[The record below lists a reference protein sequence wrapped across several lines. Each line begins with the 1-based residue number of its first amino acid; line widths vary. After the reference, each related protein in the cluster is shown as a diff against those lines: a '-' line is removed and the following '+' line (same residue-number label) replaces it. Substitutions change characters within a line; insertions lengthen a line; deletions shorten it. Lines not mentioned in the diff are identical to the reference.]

1 MNVQEIYTKLKLTED
16 SLVRVSTD
24 EDWQKKVALPSRIYR
39 LLEKNELLKT
49 LDAFFCFDNKPLI
62 LFFNLVDSNKKQEL
76 HKAIW
81 NFNESPIAI
90 IVDNNAV
97 EIFNGFSID
106 ENTKLLHSIGGVEKL
121 DDFTYFELVTG
132 KTWEKYQEDLSHK
145 NRVDYK
151 LLENIEA
158 AQGLMMN
165 LGLSQTLVNAL
176 IGKIIFYRYLIDRK
190 VRLNY
195 QGKERWDNE
204 DLCECLANK
213 DSFLAFV
220 RHLENKDTGFNGDMF
235 RITPEDY
242 QLISQDAL
250 NVLIRLLESEN
261 LMTSQRSLFDLYD
274 FSILPIEFIS
284 NMYEKFI
291 GVDKQDKESAYYT
304 PTFLVD
310 YIVAETVEK
319 HLSADDNNYNCRI
332 LDPSCGSGIFLVES
346 LRRIIEKYVRVKKI
360 KDTNTESFREG
371 LKKLVCD
378 NIFGIDKDYDAIQVA
393 IFSIYLTLLDYQE
406 PADIEKFKFPNL
418 YGKNLI
424 CSDTFD
430 VDNLE
435 LKELEEKRLQFDY
448 IIGNPPWKG
457 SGGDE
462 QAKAYLSNRREKER
476 NVRNAIGVNNNELA
490 EYFVF
495 RVSDFCST
503 NTEVALII
511 HSTSLYNSKDGVSVF
526 RKYLLDQF
534 YIKGVT
540 ELACVRK
547 EVFDKSNDKSIAP
560 ACILF
565 YKYANG
571 SNTDSNIITHISI
584 KPSRFFSLFKVFSI
598 CRNDIQKVQQ
608 NRLKENDWL
617 WKVLVYGSYLDFIL
631 ISRLKKMDTVESVIK
646 DSNRFIHAT
655 GVEFSENDVKYDSS
669 SWIGRR
675 FINTHA
681 VDCFFLNPDK
691 IETSHVQ
698 KLRRNRSTQ
707 QDIFLA
713 PMLLVRHGLDIDKL
727 IARSVIS
734 YGDAIFKKSLLS
746 IKAYRTE
753 DVDVLKNI
761 SCLYSS
767 EILSYLSILTFS
779 SVGIER
785 ENAKTQELLGIP
797 YVEVD
802 NQFYDE
808 ISSLYDSQ
816 YQENKKIPI
825 DEIETCK
832 IKEDIKEKEKNLNKA
847 IKVAFG
853 LSDDELDLIDYALT
867 INRHVVRIN
876 STNTISK
883 RIELLRNCPAFK
895 VIKKEDQQL
904 IDYAQV
910 YIDRF
915 AKSFNRNGKRFMVD
929 IHYSEQMIGMF
940 FRVIDEQD
948 FTEEIPAPKTND
960 ILLALAAELSSQRIT
975 DQLFVQKDV
984 RGFENDF
991 FYVIKPNEKRLWHKA
1006 IAHLDVNEFDDAM
1019 LRAGRNN

>member
-1 MNVQEIYTKLKLTED
+1 M
-16 SLVRVSTD
+16 
-24 EDWQKKVALPSRIYR
+24 
-39 LLEKNELLKT
+39 LKT

-62 LFFNLVDSNKKQEL
+62 LFFSLEDSNKKQEL

-90 IVDNNAV
+90 IVENNAV

-106 ENTKLLHSIGGVEKL
+106 ENTKLLKSFGTADKL
-121 DDFTYFELVTG
+121 NDFTYFELVTG
-132 KTWEKYQEDLSHK
+132 KTWEKYQNDLNHK

-151 LLENIEA
+151 LLENIEV
-158 AQGLMMN
+158 AQGLMKN
-165 LGLSQTLVNAL
+165 HGLSQTLSNSL

-195 QGKERWDNE
+195 QGKERWDNG
-204 DLCECLANK
+204 DLCQCLANK

-235 RITPEDY
+235 RITLEDY
-242 QLISQDAL
+242 QLISQEAL

-261 LMTSQRSLFDLYD
+261 LATGQRSLFDLYD

-291 GVDKQDKESAYYT
+291 GVDKQNEESAYYT

-319 HLSADDNNYNCRI
+319 HLSADYNNYNCRI

-346 LRRIIEKYVRVKKI
+346 LRRIIEKYVRVKEI
-360 KDTNTESFREG
+360 KNTNTESFREG

-378 NIFGIDKDYDAIQVA
+378 NIFGIDKDYDAVQVA

-430 VDNLE
+430 VDNTE
-435 LKELEEKRLQFDY
+435 LKELEDKKLQFDF

-457 SGGDE
+457 SGGDQ
-462 QAKAYLSNRREKER
+462 QAKTYLSNRRKKER

-547 EVFDKSNDKSIAP
+547 EVFEKSNDKSIAP
-560 ACILF
+560 ACVLL

-571 SNTDSNIITHISI
+571 GNTDSNIITHISI

-646 DSNRFIHAT
+646 DSNRFVHAT
-655 GVEFSENDVKYDSS
+655 GVTFSENDATYDSS
-669 SWIGRR
+669 QWIGRC

-691 IETSHVQ
+691 IETFNIQ
-698 KLRRNRSTQ
+698 KLGRNRGTQ

-713 PMLLVRHGLDIDKL
+713 PMLLIRHGLDMEKL
-727 IARSVIS
+727 TARSVVSNIN
-734 YGDAIFKKSLLS
+734 AIFKKSLLS
-746 IKAYRTE
+746 IKAYKPE
-753 DVDVLKNI
+753 DISVLKNI
-761 SCLYSS
+761 SCFCAS
-767 EILSYLSILTFS
+767 EIFSYLSILTFS

-785 ENAKTQELLGIP
+785 ENAKEQELLGIP
-797 YVEVD
+797 YVEVND
-802 NQFYDE
+802 RFYDE
-808 ISSLYDSQ
+808 IESLYNRD
-816 YQENKKIPI
+816 YKENKKIPI
-825 DEIETCK
+825 DEIKTCK
-832 IKEDIKEKEKNLNKA
+832 IKEDIKEKEKSLDKA
-847 IKVAFG
+847 IKTALR
-853 LSDDELDLIDYALT
+853 LSDDELDLIDYSLNIT
-867 INRHVVRIN
+867 RHIVRIN
-876 STNTISK
+876 SANTISK
-883 RIELLRNCPAFK
+883 RIELLRNCPVFK
-895 VIKKEDQQL
+895 VIKKEDDQL
-904 IDYAQV
+904 IDYAKV
-910 YIDRF
+910 YVDRF

-940 FRVIDEQD
+940 FRVIDEKD
-948 FTEEIPAPKTND
+948 FAEEILVSRTDDN
-960 ILLALAAELSSQRIT
+960 LFALATKLSSQRIT
-975 DQLFVQKDV
+975 DQLFVQKDI
-984 RGFENDF
+984 RGFEKDF
-991 FYVIKPNEKRLWHKA
+991 FYVIKPNEKRLWHRA
-1006 IAHLDVNEFDDAM
+1006 IAHLDVNEFDGAM